1 MKKIDAIVL
10 KALLLMEDEEDAGKL
25 DTAPEKDVNAK
36 PGSFEADPMEF
47 ILKKYV
53 TLNSL
58 LEELM
63 TPSFRDYV
71 DAIFIVAPKPTTF
84 KVLLHN
90 GQYFFLTF
98 LGKAYEAT
106 INGRNY
112 YLVQIGEKER
122 CMIAISKL
130 LRFGSPLKTK
140 GPEGSEQGTR
150 DEEGGESEDL
160 GLAAASETPEE
171 TPAEPESLEE
181 SIKILTN
188 MLLLEVAKVKKIYS
202 KDPFM
207 LALISAISGSSAS
220 GGKHYEGKKDSGKG
234 GGNYFIKGNFG
245 QAEETEAVIA
255 SAMSYMN
262 FKPSNYTVEYIDP
275 KDFKLGARSGTYTT
289 YEITIKSVNQRGK
302 NPTPPEIN
310 VGDVAYLCS
319 AVRQVS
325 ASSGQI
331 APTLVGKA
339 LTPKGLGVQ
348 GNYTKASSAITAVE
362 KAIKER
368 QPDIY
373 PLLHSLLN
381 DVITSPKSLDS
392 DLAEIKTKDI
402 MVELKPPTIAELQKV
417 SQSDIN
423 TVGKDFGEILG
434 GIYLALGVGI
444 APDRN
449 LSWPSGNF
457 ELIDFFLN
465 GFGISSKYKKGAA
478 ASITGLVKKYA
489 KDKIPTSE
497 AEAKFLNTM
506 SSFTDPELTSPDA
519 FLRVARLEANNMKA
533 INTLASI
540 IGVNV
545 EDVSR
550 QSINDYIEELVG
562 STKSDKQKTL
572 LFKQKFDPLFK
583 QLKHAPSGY
592 NTTDDSKGVIEW
604 SSYLPS
610 QYYGI
615 ITSGFSYYVC
625 DRLNEVPAYLELLK
639 AMASKTEV
647 KQMYLD
653 VFIKQSKMTFSIKSF
668 NDPDAK
674 FKFHIPSIAATN
686 PTSSKLG
693 FKLQ

>member
-1 MKKIDAIVL
+1 
-10 KALLLMEDEEDAGKL
+10 MEDEEDAGKL
-25 DTAPEKDVNAK
+25 DTAPEKDVNAE

-84 KVLLHN
+84 KILLHN

-150 DEEGGESEDL
+150 DEMDAEADAGE
-160 GLAAASETPEE
+160 ETAEE

-188 MLLLEVAKVKKIYS
+188 MLLLEATNKYITS
-202 KDPFM
+202 TDPFLNLM
-207 LALISAISGSSAS
+207 VAAISGSSAAS
-220 GGKHYEGKKDSGKG
+220 GGKHYVGKKDSG
-234 GGNYFIKGNFG
+234 GGNASDGESKYHVRGNFG
-245 QAEETEAVIA
+245 QQDETEQVIHD
-255 SAMSYMN
+255 AMKFMN
-262 FKPSNYTVEYIDP
+262 FKPNQYTVKYIDP
-275 KDFKLGARSGTYTT
+275 KDDDAFDLGARSSKFIT
-289 YEITIKSVNQRGK
+289 YEVVAKSVTKSGK
-302 NPTPPEIN
+302 YQTPPEIK
-310 VGDVAYLCS
+310 VGDEVYLIS
-319 AVRQVS
+319 NVNKAKP
-325 ASSGQI
+325 GQA
-331 APTLVGKA
+331 APTIVGKA

-348 GNYTKASSAITAVE
+348 GDYTTADSAIKKVDD
-362 KAIKER
+362 AIKSHE
-368 QPDIY
+368 PATY
-373 PLLHSLLN
+373 PLLHNLLQ
-381 DVITSPKSLDS
+381 DVIAGKKIVADSLADT
-392 DLAEIKTKDI
+392 KTVDVDVTLSK
-402 MVELKPPTIAELQKV
+402 ESIAELQKV
-417 SQSDIN
+417 APADIN
-423 TVGKDFGEILG
+423 TIGKDFGEILG
-434 GIYLALGVGI
+434 GIYLSLSVGI
-444 APDRN
+444 TSK
-449 LSWPSGNF
+449 LSWPSGNY

-465 GFGISSKYKKGAA
+465 GYGISSKYKKGAA
-478 ASITGLVKKYA
+478 ASITGLIEDYKVYVKEKTISPEE
-489 KDKIPTSE
+489 KD
-497 AEAKFLNTM
+497 FLDTI
-506 SSFTDPELTSPDA
+506 SVFTNPDFTGPDA
-519 FLRVARLEANNMKA
+519 FLELAKKEIANMPA

-540 IGVNV
+540 LKIPVEQVN
-545 EDVSR
+545 R
-550 QSINDYIEELVG
+550 KTINDNIVNLV
-562 STKSDKQKTL
+562 SKYDTKEKKTEA
-572 LFKQKFDPLFK
+572 FKKRFNPLFK
-583 QLKHAPSGY
+583 EIGHAPSGY
-592 NTTDDSKGVIEW
+592 GETNTSKDGKIDW
-604 SSYLPS
+604 SEFSS
-610 QYYGI
+610 KNYYGL
-615 ITSGFSYYVC
+615 ITSGFSYYIC
-625 DRLNEVPAYLELLK
+625 DRLNKVPIYLETLK
-639 AMASKTEV
+639 AVVATTGV

>member
-1 MKKIDAIVL
+1 MKNIDAIVL
-10 KALLLMEDEEDAGKL
+10 KALLLMEDEEDTGKL
-25 DTAPEKDVNAK
+25 DTAPEKDVNAE

-150 DEEGGESEDL
+150 DEMDAEADASE
-160 GLAAASETPEE
+160 ETPEE

-181 SIKILTN
+181 SIKILTSI
-188 MLLLEVAKVKKIYS
+188 LLREATKVKKIYS

-220 GGKHYEGKKDSGKG
+220 GGKHYEGKRDSGKG
-234 GGNYFIKGNFG
+234 EGNYHIRGNFG
-245 QAEETEAVIA
+245 QAAETEAVIA

-275 KDFKLGARSGTYTT
+275 KVPNAVKLGSKSSTYTT

-319 AVRQVS
+319 SVRQVS
-325 ASSGQI
+325 SGEI

-339 LTPKGLGVQ
+339 LTPKGLGVE
-348 GNYTKASSAITAVE
+348 GEYTDVTDAISTVDT
-362 KAIKER
+362 AIKSR
-368 QPDIY
+368 QPDAY
-373 PLLHSLLN
+373 PLLHSLIL
-381 DVITSPKSLDS
+381 DVVAGKTSLDPN
-392 DLAEIKTKDI
+392 LAEIKTADI
-402 MVELKPPTIAELQKV
+402 NITLTKPTIIELQKV

-423 TVGKDFGEILG
+423 TIGKDFGEILG
-434 GIYLALGVGI
+434 GIYLALSVGI
-444 APDRN
+444 SSTGS

-457 ELIDFFLN
+457 ELVDFFLN

-478 ASITGLVKKYA
+478 ASITSLVEKYS
-489 KDKIPTSE
+489 KDKIPASK
-497 AEAKFLNTM
+497 AEENFLNTM
-506 SSFTDPELTSPDA
+506 SSFTNTKLTGPDA
-519 FLRVARLEANNMKA
+519 FLRVAKLEADNMPA
-533 INTLASI
+533 INTLANI
-540 IGVNV
+540 IGVDAKN
-545 EDVSR
+545 VSR
-550 QSINDYIEELVG
+550 QSINDYIVELIG
-562 STKSDKQKTL
+562 NTKSDKQKTL
-572 LFKQKFDPLFK
+572 LFKEKFDPLFK
-583 QLKHAPSGY
+583 ELKHAPTGY
-592 NTTDDSKGVIEW
+592 NTTAKSKGVIDW
-604 SSYLPS
+604 PDFLPS
-610 QYYGI
+610 QYYGLV
-615 ITSGFSYYVC
+615 TSGFSYYIC
-625 DRLNEVPAYLELLK
+625 DRLNEVSEYLTLLK
-639 AMASKTEV
+639 AMAAKTEV

-653 VFIKQSKMTFSIKSF
+653 VFIKQSKITFSIKSF
-668 NDPDAK
+668 NDSNAQ
-674 FKFHIPSIAATN
+674 FKFHIPSISATN